1 VIVHLQEEAFMQT
14 EPLVFAGVCD
24 WAGIVRGKAFPDAD
38 TGVRLKKGVGLT
50 HSNIMMSC
58 FGPIYTTPFGT
69 SGDLIIRPDPQ
80 MRIEVPFDDGT
91 AERFYLGDIANT
103 DGSAWDFC
111 PRTFLAR
118 ALKALAKSGLTLV
131 ASFEQEFVLTGVED
145 RPGATYALD
154 SFRRQGCFGEAL
166 IAAVRCAGFKPDS
179 FLPEYGPRQYEA
191 TVAAEQGM
199 RAADAAVVVRE
210 LARAVAWRTGQR
222 AVFAPMLTPDGI
234 GNGTH
239 IHLSLWD
246 KETPVTYDADAD
258 FGISEQV
265 APFFA
270 GVLAHL
276 PAICAFSAPSV
287 ASYYRLTPNRWAPV
301 HADLGAQDRG
311 AALRAAPVFQTSP
324 EQPAQQF
331 NVEFR
336 VADGSN
342 CPYLALGAI
351 VWAGVDGLVRGLE
364 LPAVDAEAPLLP
376 RSLEEALEALEAD
389 EGVASWWTTE
399 AKSAYLAFKRAEIRA
414 LDGATPEQ
422 ICTRYAAVY

>member
-1 VIVHLQEEAFMQT
+1 MKT
-14 EPLVFAGVCD
+14 EPLTFAGVCD

-38 TGVRLKKGVGLT
+38 LGVRLGKGVGLT

-69 SGDLIIRPDPQ
+69 SGDLIIRPDPL
-80 MRIEVPFDDGT
+80 MRIEVPFADGT

-103 DGSAWDFC
+103 DGSAWEYC

-118 ALKALAKSGLTLV
+118 ALEALAKFELKV
-131 ASFEQEFVLTGVED
+131 MASFEQEFMLTGVEE

-154 SFRRQGCFGEAL
+154 SFRRQGSFGEKL
-166 IAAVRCAGFKPDS
+166 IAALRTAGFKPDS

-191 TVAAEQGM
+191 TIAAEAGV
-199 RAADAAVVVRE
+199 RAADAAVVLRE
-210 LARAVAWRTGQR
+210 LARAIAWRTDQR
-222 AVFAPMLTPDGI
+222 AIFAPMLTPNGI

-246 KETPVTYDADAD
+246 GETPMTYDADAAYS
-258 FGISEQV
+258 ISRRS

-270 GVLAHL
+270 GVLAHM

-301 HADLGAQDRG
+301 HADLGVQDRG
-311 AALRAAPVFQTSP
+311 AALRVAPVFSTSP
-324 EQPAQQF
+324 EEPARQF

-336 VADGSN
+336 VADGTG

-351 VWAGVDGLVRGLE
+351 VWAGVDGLARGLT

-376 RSLEEALEALEAD
+376 RSLEAALIALEAD
-389 EGVASWWTTE
+389 EGVASWWSAE
-399 AKSAYLAFKRAEIRA
+399 AKAAYVSFKRAEIKA
-414 LDGATPEQ
+414 LEGATPEE
-422 ICTRYAAVY
+422 ICARYAAVY

>member
-1 VIVHLQEEAFMQT
+1 MKT
-14 EPLVFAGVCD
+14 DPLVFAGACD

-38 TGVRLKKGVGLT
+38 TEVRLKKGVGLT

-69 SGDLIIRPDPQ
+69 TGDLIIRPDPQ
-80 MRIEVPFDDGT
+80 MRVEVPFDDGT
-91 AERFYLGDIANT
+91 AERFYLGDIVNT
-103 DGSAWDFC
+103 DGSPWEFC

-118 ALKALAKSGLTLV
+118 ALAALATFGLRLV
-131 ASFEQEFVLTGVED
+131 ASFEQEFVLTGVEG

-154 SFRRQGCFGEAL
+154 SFRRQGSFGETLMAAL
-166 IAAVRCAGFKPDS
+166 KTAGFKPDS
-179 FLPEYGPRQYEA
+179 FLPEYGPRQYEV
-191 TVAAEQGM
+191 TVAAEEGL
-199 RAADAAVVVRE
+199 RAADAAVVLRE

-222 AVFAPMLTPDGI
+222 AIFAPMQAPDGI

-239 IHLSLWD
+239 IHMSLWD
-246 KETPVTYDADAD
+246 GETPVTYGAGAAH
-258 FGISEQV
+258 GISKRV

-301 HADLGAQDRG
+301 HADLGTQDRG
-311 AALRAAPVFQTSP
+311 AALRVAPVFQTSP
-324 EQPAQQF
+324 EAPARQF

-351 VWAGVDGLVRGLE
+351 VWAGVDGLKNGLA
-364 LPAVDAEAPLLP
+364 LPAAGAEAPLLP
-376 RSLEEALEALEAD
+376 RSLEAALAALEAD
-389 EGVASWWTTE
+389 EATASWWPIE
-399 AKSAYLAFKRAEIRA
+399 ARSAYLAFKRAEITA
-414 LDGATPEQ
+414 LEGASPEE
-422 ICTRYAAVY
+422 ICARYAAVY

>member
-1 VIVHLQEEAFMQT
+1 MQT

-24 WAGIVRGKAFPDAD
+24 WSGLVRGKAFPEAD
-38 TGVRLKKGVGLT
+38 INVRLKKGVGFT

-69 SGDLIIRPDPQ
+69 SGDLIVQPDPL
-80 MRIEVPFDDGT
+80 MRVEVPFDDGT
-91 AERFYLGDIANT
+91 IERFYLGNIANT
-103 DGSAWDFC
+103 DGSPWDFC

-118 ALKALAKSGLTLV
+118 ALEALAEFGLRTV

-145 RPGATYALD
+145 LPGSSYAL
-154 SFRRQGCFGEAL
+154 SAHRRQGRFGEAL
-166 IAAVRCAGFKPDS
+166 MAALRAAGFRPDS

-191 TVAAEQGM
+191 TIAAVEGL
-199 RAADAAVVVRE
+199 RAADGAVVMRE
-210 LARAVAWRTGQR
+210 MARAIAWRTDQR
-222 AVFAPMLTPDGI
+222 AIFSPMLAPDGI

-246 KETPVTYDADAD
+246 GDTPITHDAAGVY
-258 FGISEQV
+258 GISART

-276 PAICAFSAPSV
+276 PALCAFTAPSV

-301 HADLGAQDRG
+301 YADLKAQDRG
-311 AALRAAPVFQTSP
+311 AAVRVAPIFTASP
-324 EQPAQQF
+324 EEPAHQF

-342 CPYLALGAI
+342 CPYLALGAL
-351 VWAGVDGLVRGLE
+351 VWAGVDGLTRGLA
-364 LPAVDAEAPLLP
+364 LPPPDAEAPLLP
-376 RSLEEALEALEAD
+376 RSLEAALDALEAD
-389 EGVASWWTTE
+389 ELSESWWSPA
-399 AKSAYLAFKRAEIRA
+399 AKSAYLSFKWAEIEA
-414 LDGATPEQ
+414 LNGATPEE
-422 ICTRYAAVY
+422 ICARYSAVY